1 MDYFEALVHTL
12 IGMGMVFVVLTF
24 ISLIISLFV
33 HVPRLKRAW
42 GRFGRKLKETFQS
55 GRKREQMMVTK
66 IFKRPPLPES
76 ERKREKKRKEP
87 ESDRIDGALIAVIMA
102 AIVASEGGAVSA
114 DRLVVR
120 KIKRVRRR

>member
-33 HVPRLKRAW
+33 HVPRLQRVW

-66 IFKRPPLPES
+66 ISKRPPLPES

>member
-33 HVPRLKRAW
+33 YLSRVQRAW
-42 GRFGRKLKETFQS
+42 SRFGRRLKETFQS
-55 GRKREQMMVTK
+55 RRKREQRMVSR

-76 ERKREKKRKEP
+76 ERKRKKRKNKAETVKP
-87 ESDRIDGALIAVIMA
+87 DSALIAVIMA

>member
-33 HVPRLKRAW
+33 YLSRVQRAW
-42 GRFGRKLKETFQS
+42 SRFGRRLKETFQS
-55 GRKREQMMVTK
+55 RRKREQRMVSR

-76 ERKREKKRKEP
+76 ERKREKRKNKTETLKTD
-87 ESDRIDGALIAVIMA
+87 SALIAVIMA

>member
-33 HVPRLKRAW
+33 YLSRVQRAW
-42 GRFGRKLKETFQS
+42 SRFGRRLKETFQS
-55 GRKREQMMVTK
+55 GRKREQRMVSR

-76 ERKREKKRKEP
+76 ERKREKRKNKTETLKTD
-87 ESDRIDGALIAVIMA
+87 SALIAVIMA

>member
-33 HVPRLKRAW
+33 YLSRVQRAW
-42 GRFGRKLKETFQS
+42 SRFGRRLKETFQS
-55 GRKREQMMVTK
+55 GRKREQRMVSR

-76 ERKREKKRKEP
+76 ERNRKKRKNKAETVKP
-87 ESDRIDGALIAVIMA
+87 DSALLAVIMA

>member
-33 HVPRLKRAW
+33 YLSRVHRAW
-42 GRFGRKLKETFQS
+42 SRFGRRLKETFQS
-55 GRKREQMMVTK
+55 GRKREQRMVSR

-76 ERKREKKRKEP
+76 ERKR
-87 ESDRIDGALIAVIMA
+87 DRM
-102 AIVASEGGAVSA
+102 
-114 DRLVVR
+114 
-120 KIKRVRRR
+120 

>member
-33 HVPRLKRAW
+33 YLSRVQRAW
-42 GRFGRKLKETFQS
+42 SRFGRRLKETFQS
-55 GRKREQMMVTK
+55 RRKREQRMVSR

-76 ERKREKKRKEP
+76 ERKREKRKNKTETVKP
-87 ESDRIDGALIAVIMA
+87 DSALIAVIMA